1 MRHIIAQASIA
12 LAATGLLAACSSGD
26 KTQGPTQREE
36 IGQVWKYEG
45 GQGARAKL
53 AYIGSANA
61 VQTMTAPD
69 TFSVLLVQPMSNGEK
84 IVTVKLVGAPFRCD
98 MSDCAVSA
106 TGDDG
111 KTHRWKGR
119 LTTTDDGIEIAPS
132 QKAYEVIA
140 ASKAVKVD
148 LATGPKE
155 EKTAF
160 QFNVAGLDLPK

>member
-1 MRHIIAQASIA
+1 MRHIITLTAI
-12 LAATGLLAACSSGD
+12 GLLAACSSGEKD
-26 KTQGPTQREE
+26 KGPTQREQ

-45 GQGARAKL
+45 GEGAKAKL

-69 TFSVLLVQPMSNGEK
+69 TFSVLLVQPMDNGEK
-84 IVTVKLVGAPFRCD
+84 IVRVKLVGAPFRCD
-98 MSDCAVSA
+98 LSDCSVSA

-111 KTHRWKGR
+111 KAQLWKGR
-119 LTTTDDGIEIAPS
+119 MTTTDDGIEIPPS
-132 QKAYEVIA
+132 QNAYELIA
-140 ASKAVKVD
+140 KSKAVKVD
-148 LATGPKE
+148 LITGAKD